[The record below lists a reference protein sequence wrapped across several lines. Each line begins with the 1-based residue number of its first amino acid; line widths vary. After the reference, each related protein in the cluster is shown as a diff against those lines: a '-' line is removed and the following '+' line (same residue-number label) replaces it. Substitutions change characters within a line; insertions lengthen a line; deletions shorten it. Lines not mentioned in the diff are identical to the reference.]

1 MARAAKKKHAKSR
14 ATPKSKA
21 KPASKARSK
30 PKPSRKRAA
39 EARGA
44 KRRVAPRA
52 KPAAKPARRKPARKP
67 ARKLAPKRT
76 TKQQAV
82 AKSGAKPAPKP
93 TPKRAARP
101 APKAVRKVAR
111 KRVPKPVARK
121 TAKRAPVPPAFA
133 AQKAGASPREL
144 LLFELVR
151 ARAAVKAALQGLAS
165 GSTVR
170 PVAPG
175 KWSPLEIVL
184 HLSERDRVR
193 LDEFDRTL
201 AGVPRSW
208 ASLTEA
214 DMVAVNEAHLGP
226 LRAHTW
232 HEAVRRLDA
241 LRDELL
247 ERLAAVPDLPADVWL
262 KGHAFA
268 DMIWGLPDHDRH
280 HAMQIKNARIGR

>member
-21 KPASKARSK
+21 KPASKAKSK
-30 PKPSRKRAA
+30 PKPARKRAA
-39 EARGA
+39 AARSA

-52 KPAAKPARRKPARKP
+52 KPAAKPARRKLARKP
-67 ARKLAPKRT
+67 ARKLAPKWT
-76 TKQQAV
+76 MKQQAV
-82 AKSGAKPAPKP
+82 AKSRAKPA
-93 TPKRAARP
+93 PKRAARP
-101 APKAVRKVAR
+101 APKAVRKVAD
-111 KRVPKPVARK
+111 KRVRKPVARR

-193 LDEFDRTL
+193 LEEFDRTL

-268 DMIWGLPDHDRH
+268 DLIWGLPDHDRH

>member
-39 EARGA
+39 AARGA

-52 KPAAKPARRKPARKP
+52 KPAPKPARRKP

-76 TKQQAV
+76 TKQQAG
-82 AKSGAKPAPKP
+82 AKSAPKP
-93 TPKRAARP
+93 APKRAARP

-111 KRVPKPVARK
+111 KRVPKPVARR

-268 DMIWGLPDHDRH
+268 DLIWGLPDHDRH

>member
-39 EARGA
+39 AARGA

-52 KPAAKPARRKPARKP
+52 KPAPKPARRKPAQKP
-67 ARKLAPKRT
+67 TQKLAPKRT

-82 AKSGAKPAPKP
+82 AKSGAKSA
-93 TPKRAARP
+93 PKRAARP

-193 LDEFDRTL
+193 LEEFDRTL

-268 DMIWGLPDHDRH
+268 DLIWGLPDHDRH

>member
-21 KPASKARSK
+21 KPASKAKSK

-39 EARGA
+39 PARGA

-52 KPAAKPARRKPARKP
+52 KPAPKPARRKPAQKP
-67 ARKLAPKRT
+67 AQKLAPKRT
-76 TKQQAV
+76 TKQQAG

-101 APKAVRKVAR
+101 APKAVRKGAR

-268 DMIWGLPDHDRH
+268 DLIWGLPDHDRH

>member
-14 ATPKSKA
+14 PTPKSKA
-21 KPASKARSK
+21 KPASKAKSK
-30 PKPSRKRAA
+30 PKPARKRAA
-39 EARGA
+39 AARSA

-52 KPAAKPARRKPARKP
+52 KPAAKPARRKL

-76 TKQQAV
+76 TKRQAV
-82 AKSGAKPAPKP
+82 AKSGAKPAPKRV
-93 TPKRAARP
+93 PKP
-101 APKAVRKVAR
+101 APKSVRKVAH

-268 DMIWGLPDHDRH
+268 DLIWGLPDHDRH

>member
-14 ATPKSKA
+14 PTPKSKA
-21 KPASKARSK
+21 KPASKPKPASKLKPK
-30 PKPSRKRAA
+30 PKPSRERAA
-39 EARGA
+39 AARGA
-44 KRRVAPRA
+44 RPRVAPRA
-52 KPAAKPARRKPARKP
+52 KPAAKPARLKSARK
-67 ARKLAPKRT
+67 AAPKRIS
-76 TKQQAV
+76 KPPAV
-82 AKSGAKPAPKP
+82 AKSRLKPAPK
-93 TPKRAARP
+93 RAAKP
-101 APKAVRKVAR
+101 ASKPTRKLAR
-111 KRVPKPVARK
+111 KRVAKPVARK
-121 TAKRAPVPPAFA
+121 TAKRTPVPPAFA
-133 AQKAGASPREL
+133 AQRAGASPREL

-151 ARAAVKAALQGLAS
+151 ARAVVKASLQGLAT

-268 DMIWGLPDHDRH
+268 DMLWGLPEHDRH

>member
-21 KPASKARSK
+21 KPASKAKSK

-39 EARGA
+39 AARGA
-44 KRRVAPRA
+44 KRPVAPRA
-52 KPAAKPARRKPARKP
+52 KPAPKPARRKP

-76 TKQQAV
+76 TKQQAL
-82 AKSGAKPAPKP
+82 AKPAPKP

-268 DMIWGLPDHDRH
+268 DLIWGLPDHDRH

>member
-39 EARGA
+39 AARGA

-52 KPAAKPARRKPARKP
+52 KPAPKPARRKP

-76 TKQQAV
+76 TKQQAG
-82 AKSGAKPAPKP
+82 AKSAPKP
-93 TPKRAARP
+93 APKRAARP

-193 LDEFDRTL
+193 LEEFDRTL

-268 DMIWGLPDHDRH
+268 DLIWGLPDHDRH

>member
-21 KPASKARSK
+21 KPASKAKSK

-39 EARGA
+39 AARGA
-44 KRRVAPRA
+44 KGRVAPRA
-52 KPAAKPARRKPARKP
+52 KPAPKPARRKP

-82 AKSGAKPAPKP
+82 AKSGAKPAPK
-93 TPKRAARP
+93 RAARP
-101 APKAVRKVAR
+101 APKAVRKVAD
-111 KRVPKPVARK
+111 KRVRKPVARR

-268 DMIWGLPDHDRH
+268 DLIWGLPDHDRH

>member
-39 EARGA
+39 AARGA

-52 KPAAKPARRKPARKP
+52 KPAPKPARRKPT
-67 ARKLAPKRT
+67 RKLAPKRT

-82 AKSGAKPAPKP
+82 AKSGAKPASKP
-93 TPKRAARP
+93 APKRAARP

-193 LDEFDRTL
+193 LEEFDRTL

-268 DMIWGLPDHDRH
+268 DLIWGLPDHDRH

>member
-14 ATPKSKA
+14 PTPKSKA
-21 KPASKARSK
+21 KPASKAKSK
-30 PKPSRKRAA
+30 AKPSRKRAA
-39 EARGA
+39 AARGA

-52 KPAAKPARRKPARKP
+52 KPAAKPARRKPARK
-67 ARKLAPKRT
+67 LTPKRT

-82 AKSGAKPAPKP
+82 AKSGAKPAPK
-93 TPKRAARP
+93 RAARP
-101 APKAVRKVAR
+101 APKSVRKVAH

-268 DMIWGLPDHDRH
+268 DLIWGLPDHDRH